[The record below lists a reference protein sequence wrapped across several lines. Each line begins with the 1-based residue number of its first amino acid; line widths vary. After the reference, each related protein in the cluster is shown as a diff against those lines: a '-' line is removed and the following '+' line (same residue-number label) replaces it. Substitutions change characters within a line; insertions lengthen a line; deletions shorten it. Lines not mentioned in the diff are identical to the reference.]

1 MRKQKTK
8 GFKSGHTGTKW
19 MRLSLR
25 NDEEDVAK
33 DNVRKGKKID
43 SARCTVLSLSL
54 YTRESPPRD
63 QVEGYSHPCK
73 IHKTRK
79 RIGYLEDIMGR
90 SGVVVEGGLL
100 RRTEGVK
107 REPGG
112 GGSSGG
118 SSGGGGGSSSWCR

>member
-1 MRKQKTK
+1 MTRKMWRKIT
-8 GFKSGHTGTKW
+8 S
-19 MRLSLR
+19 
-25 NDEEDVAK
+25 E
-33 DNVRKGKKID
+33 KGKKLT
-43 SARCTVLSLSL
+43 ARAVQFSLSLSL

-118 SSGGGGGSSSWCR
+118 SSGGGGGGSSSWCR